1 MKDLKYCPNCGKET
15 LTYIDNHKW
24 SCSECGLSL
33 YNNVAAAV
41 GLVAI
46 IKKNNKNHIL
56 LIKRGRMPRKGFLA
70 VPGGFVDPG
79 ESAEEAAFRECQEE
93 IGLTPTSIT
102 YLTSATNNYQYKDID
117 YVTCD
122 IFFKATFD
130 EKDGNKL
137 LSTLKAEDK
146 DEIQGFEL
154 YQLETSDD
162 IAKIPLAF
170 KSAVVALNSMF
181 K

>member
-1 MKDLKYCPNCGKET
+1 MKDLKFCPNCGKET
-15 LTYIDNHKW
+15 LSYIDNRKW
-24 SCSECGLSL
+24 ACSECGLSL

-46 IKKNNKNHIL
+46 IKKNNKDHIL
-56 LIKRGRMPRKGFLA
+56 LVKRGKMPRKGFLA

-93 IGLTPTSIT
+93 IGLTPTSIE

-130 EKDGNKL
+130 EKDGTKL
-137 LSTLKAEDK
+137 LSTLKAEDSN
-146 DEIQGFEL
+146 EIQGFEL
-154 YQLETSDD
+154 YELEKLED

>member
-1 MKDLKYCPNCGKET
+1 LPIDPKFCLDCGKET
-15 LTYIDNHKW
+15 LSYIDNRKW
-24 SCSECGLSL
+24 ACSECGLLL

-46 IKKNNKNHIL
+46 IKKENKDHIL
-56 LIKRGRMPRKGFLA
+56 LVKRGKMPRKGVLA

-79 ESAEEAAFRECQEE
+79 ESAEEAAFWECQEE
-93 IGLTPTSIT
+93 IGLTPTSII

-130 EKDGNKL
+130 EVDGSKL
-137 LSTLKAEDK
+137 LSTLKAEDSN
-146 DEIQGFEL
+146 EIQGFEL
-154 YQLETSDD
+154 HPLESVQD
-162 IAKIPLAF
+162 IEKITLAF
-170 KSAVVALNSMF
+170 KSALVALNSLF
-181 K
+181 